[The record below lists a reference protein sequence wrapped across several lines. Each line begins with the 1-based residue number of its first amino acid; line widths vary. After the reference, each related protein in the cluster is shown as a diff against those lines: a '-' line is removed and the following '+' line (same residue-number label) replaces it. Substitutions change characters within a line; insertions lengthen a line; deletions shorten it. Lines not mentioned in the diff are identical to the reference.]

1 MFEIEGL
8 SPGNPI
14 IYGGIDMQPSLE
26 ANKKIVQEFYNL
38 LINKK
43 DFKAASKY
51 IGNRYIQHNPL
62 VAEGPEGLKAFV
74 DFLKSD
80 YPDAKS
86 EIKRI
91 FADGDYVI
99 IHVHSVRIP
108 GTRGRAIFDLFKL
121 ENGKIVEHWD
131 AIQEIPESSA
141 NSNGMF

>member
-1 MFEIEGL
+1 VL
-8 SPGNPI
+8 S
-14 IYGGIDMQPSLE
+14 SLE
-26 ANKKIVQEFYNL
+26 ANKKIVQEFYDL

-51 IGNRYIQHNPL
+51 IGNRYVQHNPL

-80 YPDAKS
+80 YPDARS

-108 GTRGRAIFDLFKL
+108 NTRGRAIFDLFKL

-131 AIQEIPESSA
+131 AIQEIPDSSA
-141 NSNGMF
+141 NPNGMF